1 MSNLLLDRG
10 EAFATEIVES
20 VRDLPRMVPDVANLA
35 GAFLHTCEQE
45 TPHVHAYYQRRH
57 MPQVRPC
64 ASCVSVEFCWLI
76 WHVAPLALLD
86 VFNIHIMSLKRACD
100 QQTHFE
106 DLQKHYYNTYCTR
119 QVAEVDEGPVRQR
132 HGGDV
137 VG

>member
-86 VFNIHIMSLKRACD
+86 VFNIHIMSLKEHVINKRTSKICKNIITILIAPARWQKSTRA
-100 QQTHFE
+100 
-106 DLQKHYYNTYCTR
+106 
-119 QVAEVDEGPVRQR
+119 P
-132 HGGDV
+132 
-137 VG
+137 